1 MRRIFREQARRALF
15 EGDNPATGLYTSSAR
30 RIAPRAHHRRS
41 SKSKTRPYVSI
52 LAVGTVALDTIET
65 PFGAEENVLGGS
77 ATYITLAAR
86 YFARDVRLVGVVGR
100 DFPDEYMQLLRQ
112 SGVDLTG
119 LEMDEAGATFAW
131 SGRYHYDLNE
141 RDTLA
146 TDLNVLETFDPVVP
160 EAYRGSKVVCLGNLE
175 PSIQRRVLEQV
186 YEPDLVVCDTM
197 NFWIE
202 NTPDSLRETL
212 KLVDCLIINDAEARE
227 LAEEPNLVRAA
238 QLIRKMGPETLIIK
252 KGEHGALL
260 FTDDVIFSAPAYP
273 LEDIQDPT
281 GAGDT
286 FAGGFVGY
294 LVHHGTKSADAYKR
308 AVIYGSAMAS
318 FCVERFGPYRLL
330 ELSEEEIRSRV
341 EAFRE
346 LSAIPAF
353 SAVYSE

>member
-1 MRRIFREQARRALF
+1 MCRLARMAGRFIFGAVPLER
-15 EGDNPATGLYTSSAR
+15 
-30 RIAPRAHHRRS
+30 
-41 SKSKTRPYVSI
+41 KSQNVSI
-52 LAVGTVALDTIET
+52 LAVGTVALDSIET
-65 PFGAEENVLGGS
+65 PFGAQENVLGGS

-86 YFARDVRLVGVVGR
+86 YFTEDVRLVGVVGG
-100 DFPDEYMQLLRQ
+100 DFPATYMDLLRR
-112 SGVDLTG
+112 SGVDLRG
-119 LEMDEAGATFAW
+119 LETVENGRTFAW

-146 TDLNVLETFDPVVP
+146 THLNVLESFDPVVP
-160 EAYRGSKVVCLGNLE
+160 EEYRDSRVVCLGNLE

-186 YEPDLVVCDTM
+186 TDPELVVCDTM

-212 KLVDCLIINDAEARE
+212 ALVDCLIINDAEARE
-227 LAEEPNLVRAA
+227 LAGEPNLVRAA
-238 QLIRKMGPETLIIK
+238 QAIRGMGPTTLIIK

-260 FTDDVIFSAPAYP
+260 FTEETIFSAPAYP

-294 LVHHGTKSADAYKR
+294 LAQDGLSGRDGMKR

-318 FCVERFGPYRLL
+318 FCVEQFGPHRLVGL
-330 ELSEEEIRSRV
+330 ADDEIKRRV

-353 SAVYSE
+353 AGAYSE